1 MSMQDIKQEIVDY
14 INANSGDED
23 WAWGYPLDYIAEQVA
38 MSGCDTL
45 DECLATPLDMD
56 DFNELLQE
64 CDGKAQDHRGDLV
77 DFAAAR
83 ALMDDEICEGI
94 VDAEDVSDFLAR
106 YAEAHAEK
114 YDGERF
120 APYYGLAW

>member
-1 MSMQDIKQEIVDY
+1 MSKQDIKQEIVDY
-14 INANSGDED
+14 INANSGEED

-64 CDGKAQDHRGDLV
+64 CDGKAEDHRGDLV

-83 ALMDDEICEGI
+83 NLMDEAICEGI
-94 VDAEDVSDFLAR
+94 VDAEDVSDYLAR
-106 YAEAHAEK
+106 YAEKHEEK
-114 YDGERF
+114 HGERF
-120 APYYGLAW
+120 APYYGMAW

>member
-1 MSMQDIKQEIVDY
+1 MSKQYIKQEIVDY
-14 INANSGDED
+14 INANTDED

-56 DFNELLQE
+56 DFNDLLQE
-64 CDGKAQDHRGDLV
+64 CDGKAEDFRGDLV

-83 ALMDDEICEGI
+83 NLMDEAICEELGETE
-94 VDAEDVSDFLAR
+94 DASEYLAL
-106 YAEAHAEK
+106 YAEKHAEK
-114 YDGERF
+114 HGERF